1 MEDEEDDVEDEEDD
15 VEDEEDD
22 VEDEEDDVEDEED
35 DVEDEEDD
43 VEELMPPPPPRAP
56 AKPLPRAPG
65 KPLPTAA
72 KPYHVFDV
80 NLTHAA
86 YTEEEQRMIERAEK
100 ILRNA
105 RQFGMTKAA
114 FNALPTFFRGMCLR
128 KAHTWQSQTYKKT
141 EETPNANG
149 SGYSSVM
156 YFPAKKKPGR
166 YEVRLRINGTNKAL
180 SNTYTAVEAAYQRAL
195 AERHVEEEKRDRLY
209 DMDARLRA
217 SSAGGSSA
225 GGSSE
230 GGHARLFRVK
240 VYAELKLGTPPAVE
254 EEEEEEEEEAMDAEE
269 GEEDDAAAG
278 ADSDDNADSADSDE
292 YMPLRKR
299 RKKGI
304 GDKEMDAARARIKAK
319 KNLENVRK
327 KRVAREKE
335 AAELE
340 QKAAQ
345 KEAQRAL
352 KKAAM
357 KKEREER
364 EAAKEAVV
372 EDEEDDV
379 EDEEDAEKVEA
390 AKAEAVKKAKVATLL
405 HMGGVR
411 KRGSQDPGVDMTVH
425 QLISFNAHWIKA
437 KEDPN
442 AAELNKRPDEEVVLV
457 LYTNGRLI
465 GFSRTRPTA
474 GGDASE
480 NGSIAFKPLVTSGTS
495 AHPLKN
501 AMGSQGAEDKALLP
515 SVTRLRMM
523 RGLFVITGGTVTVH
537 SFALDYLKDKNG
549 YNNEN
554 PNDNY
559 FKYNKLLPEDAKE
572 KTQAVTLHPRDINLI
587 ALALYDGSVLIKSLH
602 IKDRHQVLCKTSVA
616 KDNSTPIPHLFFTN
630 TGEHFVLCNSI
641 DKTAEGLPNLVFLST
656 WRVPNNALSP
666 NSYSLLAE
674 EDKAIPRP
682 NFKNFGG
689 EDFTNEKDF
698 LEGAPPM
705 NKNAFQQ
712 ELLEA
717 KKKQEER
724 RAKKEQMKKQRK
736 NEENLWLFDQIR
748 NNRGTRLL
756 DRNPLNCVSLDKEVN
771 ANGKVRKEEPKKE
784 PFFKRG
790 HPIAILPIK
799 MTDTDIEKC
808 KKVERG
814 ESDKLPATFSL
825 LLWKHVAQIY
835 CTGGGALESRATLTD
850 IEGGWTCAVAINL
863 PHHLTPQCSSSQTL
877 HYWLVGTEHD
887 KLHLLSAKDS
897 ATDLKKIGTV
907 ALTEVLTEAKGIR
920 AITVGNSAANLV
932 GNSAAICV
940 GFADGS
946 VIQYVLTKLIG
957 MLNES

>member
-1 MEDEEDDVEDEEDD
+1 DD
-15 VEDEEDD
+15 
-22 VEDEEDDVEDEED
+22 
-35 DVEDEEDD
+35 
-43 VEELMPPPPPRAP
+43 
-56 AKPLPRAPG
+56 
-65 KPLPTAA
+65 
-72 KPYHVFDV
+72 
-80 NLTHAA
+80 
-86 YTEEEQRMIERAEK
+86 
-100 ILRNA
+100 
-105 RQFGMTKAA
+105 
-114 FNALPTFFRGMCLR
+114 
-128 KAHTWQSQTYKKT
+128 
-141 EETPNANG
+141 
-149 SGYSSVM
+149 
-156 YFPAKKKPGR
+156 
-166 YEVRLRINGTNKAL
+166 
-180 SNTYTAVEAAYQRAL
+180 
-195 AERHVEEEKRDRLY
+195 
-209 DMDARLRA
+209 
-217 SSAGGSSA
+217 
-225 GGSSE
+225 
-230 GGHARLFRVK
+230 
-240 VYAELKLGTPPAVE
+240 
-254 EEEEEEEEEAMDAEE
+254 
-269 GEEDDAAAG
+269 
-278 ADSDDNADSADSDE
+278 
-292 YMPLRKR
+292 
-299 RKKGI
+299 
-304 GDKEMDAARARIKAK
+304 
-319 KNLENVRK
+319 
-327 KRVAREKE
+327 
-335 AAELE
+335 
-340 QKAAQ
+340 
-345 KEAQRAL
+345 
-352 KKAAM
+352 
-357 KKEREER
+357 
-364 EAAKEAVV
+364 V

-390 AKAEAVKKAKVATLL
+390 AKAEAVKEAKVEAAKAEAVKEAKVATLL
-405 HMGGVR
+405 HKGGVR
-411 KRGSQDPGVDMTVH
+411 KRGSQLPGVDMTVH

-437 KEDPN
+437 KKEDPN

-515 SVTRLRMM
+515 SVTRLRMK

-572 KTQAVTLHPRDINLI
+572 NTQAVTLHPRDNNLI
-587 ALALYDGSVLIKSLH
+587 ALALYDGSVLIKNLH
-602 IKDRHQVLCKTSVA
+602 IKDRHQVLCNKTSVA

-641 DKTAEGLPNLVFLST
+641 DHTAQGRPDSVLLST
-656 WRVPNNALSP
+656 WCVPKNALSP
-666 NSYSLLAE
+666 NSGSLLAE

-705 NKNAFQQ
+705 NKDAFQTK
-712 ELLEA
+712 LREA
-717 KKKQEER
+717 WQKQEER
-724 RAKKEQMKKQRK
+724 TAKKEQMKEQRK
-736 NEENLWLFDQIR
+736 KEGDFWLVDQIK

-756 DRNPLNCVSLDKEVN
+756 DQNPLNCVSLDEEVN

-850 IEGGWTCAVAINL
+850 IEGGWTCAVAIDL

-897 ATDLKKIGTV
+897 ATDLKDLKKVGTM

-920 AITVGNSAANLV
+920 AITFVFSEKLANGNSAANLV
-932 GNSAAICV
+932 GNSAVCV